1 MSEQV
6 SFTDID
12 SVCEELGISDYE
24 LELSIMKIIYCRDTD
39 LRDRLGIAVDS
50 EALVEDEM
58 TECDIAMS
66 KLMSSTNDMK
76 EYSPRFGS
84 TMPIFNKGDKRDTG
98 DSNSNT
104 DSSPD
109 IIGVLPDELLRE
121 PKYYKT
127 ALKVSLR
134 KMIDLQLHIE
144 ELHILH
150 CRSKEEPVDY
160 STLYDNKDR
169 KVLQKLGRKARDF
182 DPVIVKNLF
191 ANGADVTTVCNIVG
205 CDRKTF
211 ENWTLRIYGKQP
223 KEVKKMYSGILQHKA
238 RTGVIKHAPRNANAA
253 IFLARATG
261 AMDDRVVAGDD
272 SSSGNG
278 SGGSGGGIK
287 AIVFGSAVELQKM
300 GGIGIVDVNSS
311 EVTDVTPVVNKQ
323 IGHIKDPNKDCYDY
337 SSRGDDTD
345 DDSDDLD
352 VNDIDEEKYE

>member
-24 LELSIMKIIYCRDTD
+24 LELSIMKITYCRDTD
-39 LRDRLGIAVDS
+39 LRDRLGIAVNS
-50 EALVEDEM
+50 EELVEDEM

-76 EYSPRFGS
+76 EYSPRLGS
-84 TMPIFNKGDKRDTG
+84 TVPISNKGDNSDNS

-104 DSSPD
+104 DSSSE

-121 PKYYKT
+121 PNYYKT

-150 CRSKEEPVDY
+150 SRSKEEPVDY

-191 ANGADVTTVCNIVG
+191 ANGADVTTVCNIIG

-223 KEVKKMYSGILQHKA
+223 KDVKKMYSGILQHKA

-261 AMDDRVVAGDD
+261 AMDDRVVADD
-272 SSSGNG
+272 NNSSGSG
-278 SGGSGGGIK
+278 SGGSNGGIK
-287 AIVFGSAVELQKM
+287 AIVFGSVLELQKM
-300 GGIGIVDVNSS
+300 GGIGIVDVDSS
-311 EVTDVTPVVNKQ
+311 EVTDVTPVVDKQ

-337 SSRGDDTD
+337 GGSGEDDAE
-345 DDSDDLD
+345 LD
-352 VNDIDEEKYE
+352 ESAEYDVEEKQ